1 MSIRL
6 PEWTKQKN
14 IAYDANILVRI
25 PKLIRQTSDLI
36 DTDVTL
42 TLIDGEL

>member
-1 MSIRL
+1 MNYL
-6 PEWTKQKN
+6 GGQNKN
-14 IAYDANILVRI
+14 IAYHANILVRI

-42 TLIDGEL
+42 TLIDDEL